1 MNFENDVLQAM
12 AEVDGVVAIKEAS
25 FDARR
30 FVDTARLL
38 EQLPKRITL
47 LTGNDNFILESFL
60 LGATGAL
67 IGFGAVMTR
76 EQVDMIRAW
85 QEGRSDDAM
94 ALGRRVQRL
103 ADVVFAAPVGDYR
116 VRLKECLRI
125 LGVLEA
131 AHVRRPLLPISDAG
145 ACAPHG
151 RPQGGR
157 PAARAGQRR
166 PGRLMA
172 AEPADVLIIGAGA
185 SGGVVAKRLA
195 EAGFGVVC
203 LEQGDWLDRADYP
216 GNKLD
221 WELKA
226 RKDWATSP
234 NIRGLAQ
241 DYPIVEDDTPVSP
254 LMYNAVGGST
264 IIFAGAWPRALPS
277 DFRVR
282 SLDGVADD
290 WPIDYFELLPY
301 FYRTDRDFGVSG
313 LPGDPAYPPDTED
326 APMPPLPI
334 GSAGL
339 KVARGMTKLGWHW
352 WPEFNSINSV
362 TYDGR
367 RPCVQRSTCQSGC
380 NEGAKASTD
389 LTHWPKAIARGARL
403 VTGARVRR
411 IETDKQGLATGATWI
426 DRDGAE
432 HFEAARVVVV
442 AANAI
447 GTPRL
452 LLLSDSPAHPDGLA
466 NSSGLVGKRLMMHP
480 FANVAGLFEEPL
492 MSWQGQFG
500 DLIESLEF
508 YETDEKRGFVRGA
521 RWGLAPTGGPINTAL
536 PSRAGEQIWG
546 AGHHAHVRTHL
557 GHGANWGLFAE
568 DLPDE
573 ANHITLSSTVI
584 DSSGIPAPEVHY
596 SMADNARR
604 MLDFHI
610 ERATESMEAA
620 GAYKIEVD
628 RLMRYSGWHLLGT
641 ARMGDDPK
649 TSVLDRWNRA
659 HDVPNLYV
667 VDGSCFVTSSGVN
680 PTSTIVA
687 IALRAAEHMVET
699 RFEQQVPA

>member
-1 MNFENDVLQAM
+1 MT
-12 AEVDGVVAIKEAS
+12 
-25 FDARR
+25 DA
-30 FVDTARLL
+30 
-38 EQLPKRITL
+38 
-47 LTGNDNFILESFL
+47 
-60 LGATGAL
+60 
-67 IGFGAVMTR
+67 AV
-76 EQVDMIRAW
+76 
-85 QEGRSDDAM
+85 
-94 ALGRRVQRL
+94 
-103 ADVVFAAPVGDYR
+103 
-116 VRLKECLRI
+116 
-125 LGVLEA
+125 
-131 AHVRRPLLPISDAG
+131 
-145 ACAPHG
+145 
-151 RPQGGR
+151 
-157 PAARAGQRR
+157 
-166 PGRLMA
+166 
-172 AEPADVLIIGAGA
+172 EPADVLIVGAGP
-185 SGGVVAKRLA
+185 SGGVVALRLA
-195 EAGFGVVC
+195 EAGFKVVC
-203 LEQGDWLDRADYP
+203 LEQGGWLDRADYP
-216 GNKLD
+216 GNKPD

-254 LMYNAVGGST
+254 LMYNAVGGSQ
-264 IIFAGAWPRALPS
+264 ILFAGAWPRALPS

-282 SLDGVADD
+282 SLDGIADD

-301 FYRTDRDFGVSG
+301 FYRTDRQFGVSG

-334 GSAGL
+334 GAAGT
-339 KVARGMTKLGWHW
+339 KIARAHTKLGWHW

-362 TYDGR
+362 PYDGR

-380 NEGAKASTD
+380 NEGAKASAD
-389 LTHWPKAIARGARL
+389 LTHWPKAIALGARL
-403 VTGARVRR
+403 ATNARVRR
-411 IETDKQGLATGATWI
+411 IETDAKGLATGATWI
-426 DRDGAE
+426 DPDGGE
-432 HFEAARVVVV
+432 HFQPARTVVL

-452 LLLSDSPAHPDGLA
+452 LLLSASPQHPDGLA

-480 FANVAGLFEEPL
+480 FANVAGLFEDPL

-508 YETDEKRGFVRGA
+508 YETDESRGFVRGA

-536 PSRAGEQIWG
+536 PSRAGEQAWG
-546 AGHHAHVRTHL
+546 PDHHTHVRTHL

-573 ANHITLSSTVI
+573 ANHITLSTTTT
-584 DSSGIPAPEVHY
+584 DASGIPAPEVHY
-596 SMADNARR
+596 AMAENARR

-610 ERATESMEAA
+610 ERAKESMDAA

-649 TSVLDRWNRA
+649 TSVVDRWNRA

-667 VDGSCFVTSSGVN
+667 VDGSVFVTSSGVN

-687 IALRAAEHMVET
+687 IALRAADHMVET

>member
-1 MNFENDVLQAM
+1 
-12 AEVDGVVAIKEAS
+12 VA
-25 FDARR
+25 
-30 FVDTARLL
+30 T
-38 EQLPKRITL
+38 
-47 LTGNDNFILESFL
+47 
-60 LGATGAL
+60 
-67 IGFGAVMTR
+67 
-76 EQVDMIRAW
+76 
-85 QEGRSDDAM
+85 
-94 ALGRRVQRL
+94 
-103 ADVVFAAPVGDYR
+103 
-116 VRLKECLRI
+116 
-125 LGVLEA
+125 
-131 AHVRRPLLPISDAG
+131 
-145 ACAPHG
+145 
-151 RPQGGR
+151 
-157 PAARAGQRR
+157 
-166 PGRLMA
+166 
-172 AEPADVLIIGAGA
+172 EPADVLIIGAGA
-185 SGGVVAKRLA
+185 SGGVVALRLA
-195 EAGFGVVC
+195 EAGFSVVC
-203 LEQGDWLDRADYP
+203 LEQGEWLDRADYP

-241 DYPIVEDDTPVSP
+241 DYPVVDDDSPVSP
-254 LMYNAVGGST
+254 LMYNAGRRFDDHLRGRLA
-264 IIFAGAWPRALPS
+264 AGAPVRLPCPLARPAWPTTG
-277 DFRVR
+277 R
-282 SLDGVADD
+282 STTSSCCRTSTG
-290 WPIDYFELLPY
+290 
-301 FYRTDRDFGVSG
+301 TDRAFGVSG

-339 KVARGMTKLGWHW
+339 KVARAHTKLGWHW
-352 WPEFNSINSV
+352 WPEFNAINS
-362 TYDGR
+362 TPYDGR

-389 LTHWPKAIARGARL
+389 LTHWPKALALGARL

-411 IETDKQGLATGATWI
+411 IETDARGLATGATWI
-426 DRDGAE
+426 DQDGGE
-432 HFEAARVVVV
+432 HLERARVVVV

-452 LLLSDSPAHPDGLA
+452 LLLSTSPEHPDGLA

-480 FANVAGLFEEPL
+480 FANVAGLFDEPL

-536 PSRAGEQIWG
+536 PSRAGEQVWG
-546 AGHHAHVRTHL
+546 PDHHAHVKTHL

-573 ANHITLSSTVI
+573 ANHLTLSTRVT

-596 SMADNARR
+596 RMSDNSRR

-610 ERATESMEAA
+610 ERATESLLAA
-620 GAYKIEVD
+620 GANKIEVD

-649 TSVLDRWNRA
+649 SSVLDRWNRA

-667 VDGSCFVTSSGVN
+667 VDGSCFVTSTAVN

-687 IALRAAEHMVET
+687 IALRAADHMIET